1 MAENDDG
8 QERSEQPTAKRLRD
22 ARERGQVARSR
33 ELGTFLV
40 MALGAAF
47 LFFLGGGMAARL
59 SQLMTQGWTLEREL
73 LLDENLLAPHLAHL
87 VGQAL
92 LIISP
97 LLAILVIAALV
108 GPLLVGGA
116 NFSTQALMPQFSR
129 INPLAGL
136 KRLFSTQ
143 GLLELVKGL
152 AKFSLVG
159 GVAWLGLKSIWAEL
173 LALDELPV
181 EMAIAQAAH
190 LAAWLF
196 LIASAALIIVAAIDV
211 PFQLWNY
218 QRQLRMTLQEI
229 KDEFKETEGKPE
241 VKGRIRQLQHEMAR
255 RRMMAEVPKADV
267 IITNPTHYAVAL
279 AYVPA
284 TMVAPRLLAKGV
296 DRVALAIR
304 SLGEEHGIVCVEAP
318 RVARAIYF
326 TTELNQEIP
335 SGLFVAV
342 ARILAYVYQIRRED
356 PDVELPEDLP
366 VPDEYLDQRRAP
378 RRRRV
383 RR

>member
-40 MALGAAF
+40 LTLGAAF
-47 LFFLGGGMAARL
+47 IFFAGGWMAARFVR
-59 SQLMTQGWTLEREL
+59 LMTEGWTLEREL
-73 LLDENLLAPHLAHL
+73 ILDENLLVARLVHLL
-87 VGQAL
+87 GQAL

-97 LLAILVIAALV
+97 LLALLMIAALV

-116 NFSTQALMPQFSR
+116 NFSTQAMMPQFSR
-129 INPLAGL
+129 VNPLAGL
-136 KRLFSTQ
+136 KRMFSLQ

-152 AKFSLVG
+152 AKFALVG
-159 GVAWLGLKSIWAEL
+159 IVAFLGLKSIWPKL
-173 LALDELPV
+173 LTLDELPV
-181 EMAIAQAAH
+181 ETAIAQAVH

-196 LIASAALIIVAAIDV
+196 LIASAALVIVAAIDV

-241 VKGRIRQLQHEMAR
+241 VKSRIRRVQHEMAR

-267 IITNPTHYAVAL
+267 IITNPTHYAVAI

-284 TMVAPRLLAKGV
+284 TMSAPRLLAKGV

-304 SLGEEHGIVCVEAP
+304 HLGEEHGIVCVEAP
-318 RVARAIYF
+318 RVARAIYL

-342 ARILAYVYQIRRED
+342 ARILAYVYQIRRDEAE
-356 PDVELPEDLP
+356 VELPDELP
-366 VPDEYLDQRRAP
+366 VPDEYLDPRRAP
-378 RRRRV
+378 RWRRL